1 MSRPLLVIINTDL
14 RLKALLSF
22 MLSLVIVEVSQIQKT
37 LKKKSSINL
46 EWVVANSSSIVHLS
60 LETFTLSGYVL
71 YLLITC

>member
-14 RLKALLSF
+14 RLKALLYF
-22 MLSLVIVEVSQIQKT
+22 MLSLDIVEVSQIQKT
-37 LKKKSSINL
+37 LKKSSINL

>member
-1 MSRPLLVIINTDL
+1 MSRPLLVIIKTDL

-22 MLSLVIVEVSQIQKT
+22 MLSLDIVEVSQIKKT
-37 LKKKSSINL
+37 LNKSSINL

-60 LETFTLSGYVL
+60 LETFTLSAYVS

>member
-37 LKKKSSINL
+37 FKKKLNKFRVGSS
-46 EWVVANSSSIVHLS
+46 
-60 LETFTLSGYVL
+60 
-71 YLLITC
+71 

>member
-37 LKKKSSINL
+37 LKKKLNKFRVGSS
-46 EWVVANSSSIVHLS
+46 
-60 LETFTLSGYVL
+60 
-71 YLLITC
+71 

>member
-37 LKKKSSINL
+37 LKKSSINL

>member
-22 MLSLVIVEVSQIQKT
+22 MLSLDIVEVSQIQKT
-37 LKKKSSINL
+37 LKKSSINL

>member
-1 MSRPLLVIINTDL
+1 
-14 RLKALLSF
+14 
-22 MLSLVIVEVSQIQKT
+22 MLSLDIVEVSQIQKT

-60 LETFTLSGYVL
+60 LETFTRSGYVL

>member
-22 MLSLVIVEVSQIQKT
+22 MLSLDIVEVSQIQKT
-37 LKKKSSINL
+37 FKKSSINL

>member
-37 LKKKSSINL
+37 LKKK
-46 EWVVANSSSIVHLS
+46 AQ
-60 LETFTLSGYVL
+60 
-71 YLLITC
+71 